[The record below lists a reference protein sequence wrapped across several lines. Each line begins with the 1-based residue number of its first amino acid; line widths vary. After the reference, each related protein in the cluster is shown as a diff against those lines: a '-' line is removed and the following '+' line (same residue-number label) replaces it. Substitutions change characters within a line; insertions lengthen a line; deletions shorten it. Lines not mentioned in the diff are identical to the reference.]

1 MSDYLTKDE
10 FRSILREELPSLIV
24 SIVTPIVHDAIKVNN
39 EIIFAMFRSEI
50 VGIYEEFGKIHK
62 KFEAIDKRF
71 ENIDKRFEN
80 IDKRFEDMD
89 KRFVSIDKCLDA
101 IEKDIQEIK
110 ENAKIFEDNITRQ
123 IAKIHSSLHMTL
135 NYKPVIENIDQRL
148 YLMEQQAS
156 YAKKKQ

>member
-10 FRSILREELPSLIV
+10 FRSILREELPPLIV
-24 SIVTPIVHDAIKVNN
+24 SIVTPIVQDAIKANN
-39 EIIFAMFRSEI
+39 ETIFAMFRAEI
-50 VGIYEEFGKIHK
+50 VSIYEEFDKIHK
-62 KFEAIDKRF
+62 KFEA
-71 ENIDKRFEN
+71 IDKRFEN

-89 KRFVSIDKCLDA
+89 KRFVSIDKRLDA

-123 IAKIHSSLHMTL
+123 IAKIHSSLNMTL

-156 YAKKKQ
+156 YAKKKK